1 MNGSQVQQDN
11 QDKPVIESRAWLSY
25 ILDNYA
31 TVDEAVKA
39 IRSDVRLA
47 AAHMPIDYASDTKHI
62 AIEDVSGDSAI
73 IEIDNGKVN
82 IYHDKNYRVMTNPP
96 SYDKQL
102 QNLAKY
108 QNAKRSEI
116 PGGLEADERLVR
128 ASYDLKNLPQP
139 DNKNQAQ
146 GFILSVLNN
155 VAYPIG
161 SPAEPSEQQV
171 TDMYAKYSKRP
182 DQNKGIGTY
191 WTAIADLSHAEYHF
205 KSAFAASQVW
215 VPLHD
220 INFSQGQPV
229 RKIAHLNDYA
239 QQGWEALVVIV
250 VLALLVSNDRKK
262 IRPRYIIQLLVIEAA
277 LAYFFLHS
285 ASGLGVIKHVAD
297 FFAIL
302 LAFAAQGSDFVFG
315 GMSNQGLAFIFL
327 GVLCPIIFISAL
339 IGILQHFRI
348 LPLVIPRLN
357 GMGKLE
363 SFNAVSTLVLGQSE
377 NFIAYKGIIADISPR
392 RMYTMAATAMST
404 VSMSIVGAYMAMIDA
419 QYVVAALI
427 LNMFSTFIILS
438 IINPYQ
444 VDDEPELKLN
454 KLHEEQS
461 FFEMLGEYI
470 LAGFKIAMIIA
481 AMLIGFIALIAAVN
495 AIFAA
500 IFAAIFGISF
510 QQILGYVFY
519 PLAWLIGIP
528 APDALR
534 AGSIMAT
541 KLVANEFV
549 AMIELKKIATEL
561 SPRGL
566 GILSVF
572 LVSFANF
579 ASIGIVAGAIK
590 GLNERQGQRGFPLW
604 PEAGLRLH
612 AGQPAFGGGCRAGV
626 SKFFVIYFYR
636 FYK

>member
-1 MNGSQVQQDN
+1 MSQ
-11 QDKPVIESRAWLSY
+11 
-25 ILDNYA
+25 IL
-31 TVDEAVKA
+31 
-39 IRSDVRLA
+39 
-47 AAHMPIDYASDTKHI
+47 
-62 AIEDVSGDSAI
+62 
-73 IEIDNGKVN
+73 
-82 IYHDKNYRVMTNPP
+82 
-96 SYDKQL
+96 Q
-102 QNLAKY
+102 
-108 QNAKRSEI
+108 
-116 PGGLEADERLVR
+116 
-128 ASYDLKNLPQP
+128 
-139 DNKNQAQ
+139 
-146 GFILSVLNN
+146 FIL
-155 VAYPIG
+155 
-161 SPAEPSEQQV
+161 
-171 TDMYAKYSKRP
+171 
-182 DQNKGIGTY
+182 
-191 WTAIADLSHAEYHF
+191 
-205 KSAFAASQVW
+205 
-215 VPLHD
+215 
-220 INFSQGQPV
+220 
-229 RKIAHLNDYA
+229 
-239 QQGWEALVVIV
+239 ALVVILI
-250 VLALLVSNDRKK
+250 LALLVSNDRKK

-285 ASGLGVIKHVAD
+285 ESGLGVIKHVAG
-297 FFAIL
+297 FFETL
-302 LAFAAQGSDFVFG
+302 LTFAAQGSDFVFG
-315 GMSNQGLAFIFL
+315 GMSKEGLAFIFL

-348 LPLVIPRLN
+348 LPLVIRAVGTLLSKVN

-404 VSMSIVGAYMAMIDA
+404 VSMSIVGAYMVMIDA

-444 VDDEPELKLN
+444 LEDEPELKLN
-454 KLHEEQS
+454 KLHENQS

-500 IFAAIFGISF
+500 IFGISF

-528 APDALR
+528 AHDALQ

-549 AMIELKKIATEL
+549 AMIELKKIAADM

-590 GLNERQGQRGFPLW
+590 GLNERQGNVVSRFGLKLVYGSTLVSLLSAAV
-604 PEAGLRLH
+604 AGLML
-612 AGQPAFGGGCRAGV
+612 
-626 SKFFVIYFYR
+626 
-636 FYK
+636 